1 MQVFKRGGD
10 GGGGVRGGSRV
21 GGFKPA
27 IVDVMGEG
35 METLTLPNLV
45 LHGSSLEDVS
55 AREEAYRVL
64 ARARF

>member
-1 MQVFKRGGD
+1 M
-10 GGGGVRGGSRV
+10 RGGSRV

-35 METLTLPNLV
+35 METLTLPSLV

-64 ARARF
+64 ARARV